1 MNMMGA
7 VGASISPLV
16 FGMLVQHGSWI
27 APFFVTAAVLVT
39 GALIWIFLIDPE
51 KSVVDRYE

>member
-1 MNMMGA
+1 MNMTGA

-27 APFFVTAAVLVT
+27 YPFFVTAGVMVA

-51 KSVVDRYE
+51 KSVVTR